1 VRMCMRLRV
10 AALGL
15 TDDRRTGAAAG
26 ADHDSWSDG

>member
-1 VRMCMRLRV
+1 MRLRV

-26 ADHDSWSDG
+26 ADHDSWSTLDG